1 MATRIEPAVYAIE
14 SGAARGRRISPIVER
29 RALRPL
35 TDQPSVRIANLPS
48 PGADLPRVWLNRA
61 GWDIRL
67 KRYRRVRGPVRLI
80 LTFERAPRG
89 RLDLLT
95 RAVIDLLSATSLID
109 GDDAGVVKELIL
121 SWGVG
126 KGLQIIIEPWS
137 ERGPTPAQ
145 TAKEREQ

>member
-1 MATRIEPAVYAIE
+1 MATRIEPALH
-14 SGAARGRRISPIVER
+14 AATGGTTRARRTAPIVER

-35 TDQPSVRIANLPS
+35 TDQPSVRIPNLPS

-67 KRYRRVRGPVRLI
+67 KRYRRVRGPVRLT

-95 RAVIDLLSATSLID
+95 RAVIDLLSATNLID

-121 SWGVG
+121 SWGIG

-137 ERGPTPAQ
+137 ERALVLRQ